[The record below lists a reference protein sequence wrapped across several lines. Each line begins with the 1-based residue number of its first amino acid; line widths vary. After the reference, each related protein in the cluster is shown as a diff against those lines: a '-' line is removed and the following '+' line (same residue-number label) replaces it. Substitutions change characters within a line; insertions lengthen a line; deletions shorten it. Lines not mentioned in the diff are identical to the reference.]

1 MPLINSLYQKFG
13 IWLNSSWPKIY
24 TICNRRKS
32 VVKFFFA
39 GGTAATV
46 DLFFLFLF
54 YGVFHWGLVFS
65 TSLAFILSFI
75 VSFTLQK
82 FWTFRNYC
90 QKKMPLQFVL
100 YIANAV
106 IGLNINGFLMHTL
119 VNNVGIWYLLSQVM
133 VNLTIGV
140 YNFFIYKFIVFRSTR
155 YENNREEKTATG
167 STGKLA

>member
-1 MPLINSLYQKFG
+1 MPLINSLYTKFR
-13 IWLNSSWPKIY
+13 IWFNSSWPKIY
-24 TICNRRKS
+24 TVCNHRKS

-39 GGTAATV
+39 GATAATV

-54 YGVFHWGLVFS
+54 YGVFKWELVFS

-90 QKKMPLQFVL
+90 QKKMPVQFVI
-100 YIANAV
+100 YITNAF

-119 VNNVGIWYLLSQVM
+119 VYNVGIWYLFSQVI
-133 VNLTIGV
+133 VNFTIGV

-155 YENNREEKTATG
+155 YENNCEEKTATG